1 MRLLFPL
8 MLAMTFLSAG
18 YVDNARA
25 QAGSPAGGAI
35 YLVTYV
41 DVMPNSVPG
50 GSALLKTYRDASRK
64 EDGNQRFE
72 VLQEMARPNRFLVL
86 ETWKDQGA
94 LDAHVKAAN
103 TTQFRD
109 KLKAIQNA
117 PYDERIN
124 SGMFVGAVDT
134 PKGNGAI
141 FVATHVDVIP
151 PRKDDC
157 IAILKAMS
165 TDTPKDAGNL
175 RYEVLQQPNRTN
187 HFTVTEAWK
196 DKKSLDGHASAD
208 HTRQFR
214 EKLSSMAGALYDER
228 FYTLM

>member
-8 MLAMTFLSAG
+8 MLAAMISSAG
-18 YVDNARA
+18 LVPVAYA
-25 QAGSPAGGAI
+25 QNSGAV

-41 DVMPNSVPG
+41 DVMPNSVPA
-50 GSALLKTYRDASRK
+50 GSALLKAYRDASRK

-72 VLQEMARPNRFLVL
+72 VLQEMARQNRFLIL
-86 ETWKDQGA
+86 ETWKDQSA
-94 LDAHVKAAN
+94 LDAHAKAAG
-103 TTQFRD
+103 TATFRD

-117 PYDERIN
+117 PYDERVN

-134 PKGNGAI
+134 PKASGAI

-157 IAILKAMS
+157 VALLKAMS

-175 RYEVLQQPNRTN
+175 RYEVLQQPSRTN

-196 DKKSLDGHASAD
+196 DKKSLDAHASAD
-208 HTRQFR
+208 HTRHFR
-214 EKLSSMAGALYDER
+214 EQLSPMAGALYDER
-228 FYTLM
+228 FYSMMN

>member
-1 MRLLFPL
+1 MA
-8 MLAMTFLSAG
+8 AMAILSAG
-18 YVDNARA
+18 MVANAHA
-25 QAGSPAGGAI
+25 QGGAV

-41 DVMPNSVPG
+41 DVMPNSVPA
-50 GSALLKTYRDASRK
+50 GSTLLKTYRDASRK

-72 VLQEMARPNRFLVL
+72 VLQEMARPNRFLML
-86 ETWKDQGA
+86 ETWKDQAA
-94 LDAHVKAAN
+94 LDAHAKAAP

-117 PYDERIN
+117 PYDERVN

-134 PKGNGAI
+134 PKESGAI

-151 PRKDDC
+151 PRKDEC

-165 TDTPKDAGNL
+165 ADTPKDAGNL

-196 DKKSLDGHASAD
+196 DKASLDAHAGAD

-214 EKLSSMAGALYDER
+214 DKLAPMAGALYDER
-228 FYTLM
+228 FYQLI

>member
-1 MRLLFPL
+1 
-8 MLAMTFLSAG
+8 MTS
-18 YVDNARA
+18 
-25 QAGSPAGGAI
+25 GSTAACSSEPS
-35 YLVTYV
+35 TRR
-41 DVMPNSVPG
+41 
-50 GSALLKTYRDASRK
+50 KAS
-64 EDGNQRFE
+64 
-72 VLQEMARPNRFLVL
+72 
-86 ETWKDQGA
+86 
-94 LDAHVKAAN
+94 
-103 TTQFRD
+103 
-109 KLKAIQNA
+109 
-117 PYDERIN
+117 
-124 SGMFVGAVDT
+124 
-134 PKGNGAI
+134 GAI

-214 EKLSSMAGALYDER
+214 EKLPRWPAR
-228 FYTLM
+228 FTTSASTS